1 MNYLLDKIKNK
12 KSKVLIIGLGYVGWP
27 FITIKKKGFDV
38 MGLDTN
44 RMLVQNYKKK
54 TKNLFYL
61 YKDINF
67 KEIDVII
74 IVYQPLS
81 RIKDP
86 ISHI

>member
-1 MNYLLDKIKNK
+1 
-12 KSKVLIIGLGYVGWP
+12 
-27 FITIKKKGFDV
+27 

-54 TKNLFYL
+54 AKNLFYL

-74 IVYQPLS
+74 IALPTLS